1 MTAALQGWHPG
12 EVAVQRRLGFADAV
26 SHRWRNITKHMPEQ
40 HRLFYTSNLHFI
52 PVTTIDEYGRPWASI
67 MAGPVG
73 DIGFVESP
81 NHQTLSI
88 TTRLWDG
95 DPLLDTAASWLGNKS
110 SAAENS
116 ERFLTAGLG
125 IEFSTRRRNK
135 FAGRI
140 ENVCHVANSGLRFD
154 INVSEAL
161 G

>member
-1 MTAALQGWHPG
+1 
-12 EVAVQRRLGFADAV
+12 
-26 SHRWRNITKHMPEQ
+26 MPEQ

-67 MAGPVG
+67 MAGPAG
-73 DIGFVESP
+73 DVGFVESP

-88 TTRLWDG
+88 TARLWAG
-95 DPLLDTAASWLGNKS
+95 DPLLDTAAAWMKS
-110 SAAENS
+110 KPSEADGS

-140 ENVCHVANSGLRFD
+140 ENVCHVGNSCLRFD
-154 INVSEAL
+154 INVNEAL

>member
-26 SHRWRNITKHMPEQ
+26 SHRWQIVGKYMPEQ
-40 HRLFYTSNLHFI
+40 HRLFYASNLNFI
-52 PVTTIDEYGRPWASI
+52 PVTTIDEHGRAWASI
-67 MAGPVG
+67 MAGPAG

-81 NHQTLSI
+81 TQQTLSI
-88 TTRLWDG
+88 TARLWDG
-95 DPLLDTAASWLGNKS
+95 DPLLDTAAAWLRNMS
-110 SAAENS
+110 SAAGNS

-140 ENVCHVANSGLRFD
+140 ENVCLVGNSCIRFD
-154 INVSEAL
+154 VNINEAL